1 MVAPQDVTLVDGVS
15 DPASGDE
22 YQGISF
28 GGGDASESRQQPF
41 LIEGSVA
48 RFAPQLFP
56 ETIRV
61 RKQRELNRTQG
72 FCKGEDVVDEG
83 TKNREVHVTGRLR
96 GFEIEAFHDL
106 LDAGEPMELTSS
118 TWSGEVYVKEGE
130 VEGPDGYFPRDN
142 ELYWTYTLDLVS
154 TGLDEPQD
162 SGNGVVSGLEN
173 LNPYAD
179 VDVTD
184 PEELQ
189 DEIGSVLGEP
199 LNTLDESSGGL

>member
-1 MVAPQDVTLVDGVS
+1 MVIPPRGAPEPT
-15 DPASGDE
+15 GD
-22 YQGISF
+22 I
-28 GGGDASESRQQPF
+28 DTDSRQQPF
-41 LIEGSVA
+41 VVEGSVA

-61 RKQRELNRTQG
+61 RKQRKLNRTQG
-72 FCKGEDVVDEG
+72 FCAGEDVVDEG

-106 LDAGEPMELTSS
+106 LDTGEPMELTSS

-154 TGLDEPQD
+154 TGLDEPQN
-162 SGNGVVSGLEN
+162 SGNGVVSGR
-173 LNPYAD
+173 
-179 VDVTD
+179 DVTNPFAED
-184 PEELQ
+184 VGA
-189 DEIGSVLGEP
+189 GSDTDIATGLI
-199 LNTLDESSGGL
+199 SSFDDSDV